1 VKLRPGV
8 HHLPLETAA
17 MERRNKMRKIG
28 LLFTF
33 LLTSA
38 GLAYADSPK
47 GTWAMPDRK
56 FIVSV
61 DRCGTN
67 LCGRIVGLKEP
78 AYANGR
84 RKIDRHNE
92 KASLRSRPLMGL
104 GLLLNMRP
112 AGENTWKGAIY
123 NPDDGKT
130 YQAKLSLDGRV
141 MKVQGCVAGIFCKTV
156 SFTRL
161 ARIPSST
168 EEVGLKAV
176 SDD

>member
-1 VKLRPGV
+1 MV
-8 HHLPLETAA
+8 
-17 MERRNKMRKIG
+17 RRKKMRKIV

-33 LLTSA
+33 LLGSS
-38 GLAYADSPK
+38 GLAYAETPK

-84 RKIDRHNE
+84 KKIDRHNE

-104 GLLLNMRP
+104 GLLLSMRP

-130 YQAKLSLDGRV
+130 YGATLSLDGNI

-161 ARIPSST
+161 ARMPSST
-168 EEVGLKAV
+168 QDAGLKAV
-176 SDD
+176 SDE

>member
-1 VKLRPGV
+1 
-8 HHLPLETAA
+8 
-17 MERRNKMRKIG
+17 MRKIS
-28 LLFTF
+28 LVCTF
-33 LLTSA
+33 LLAGA
-38 GLAYADSPK
+38 GLAYADTPK

-84 RKIDRHNE
+84 RKVDRHNE

-112 AGENTWKGAIY
+112 TEENTWKGAIY

-130 YQAKLSLDGRV
+130 YQATLSLEGHV

-161 ARIPSST
+161 ARMPSST
-168 EEVGLKAV
+168 EKVGLKAV
-176 SDD
+176 SDE